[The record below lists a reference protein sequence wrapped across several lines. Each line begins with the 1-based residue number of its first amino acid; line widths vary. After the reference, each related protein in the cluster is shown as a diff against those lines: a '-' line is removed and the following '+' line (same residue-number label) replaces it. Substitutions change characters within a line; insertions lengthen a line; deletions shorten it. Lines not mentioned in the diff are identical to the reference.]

1 MFETIEHLNVCF
13 GVFITDII
21 FIIFGLRRLMVITFT
36 YGRSRWSLPC
46 VESFS
51 WEYSNKAYCNYGGS
65 SKRKHLFKK
74 EKKCFGMKPTQKT
87 DKLVCGMLLL
97 NVADI
102 LLHHV
107 AQAKIRKNVC
117 IGTIWVPIC
126 EMK

>member
-1 MFETIEHLNVCF
+1 
-13 GVFITDII
+13 
-21 FIIFGLRRLMVITFT
+21 
-36 YGRSRWSLPC
+36 
-46 VESFS
+46 
-51 WEYSNKAYCNYGGS
+51 
-65 SKRKHLFKK
+65 
-74 EKKCFGMKPTQKT
+74 MKPTQKT